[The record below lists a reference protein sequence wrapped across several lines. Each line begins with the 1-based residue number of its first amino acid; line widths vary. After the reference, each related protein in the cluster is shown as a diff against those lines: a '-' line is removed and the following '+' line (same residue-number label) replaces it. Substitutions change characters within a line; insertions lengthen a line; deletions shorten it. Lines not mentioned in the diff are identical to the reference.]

1 MTHPKPPGSGLKA
14 ALTLT
19 KAKGKMMKTESKQDL
34 RDKVDMLEE
43 EVESLEEKVAYFESK
58 VEELVERNEGMMK
71 SLESQADFIREKRY
85 VAKDGWDLLDKICME
100 DFALMFSHFDRHI
113 YFSAQGNKGRWM
125 NFKLDDS
132 YEVSSEGGELNL
144 YLKPNSIYEGLF
156 EVLDRE
162 EKDGED

>member
-1 MTHPKPPGSGLKA
+1 
-14 ALTLT
+14 
-19 KAKGKMMKTESKQDL
+19 MKTESKQDL

-43 EVESLEEKVAYFESK
+43 EVESLEEKVARFEHN
-58 VEELVERNEGMMK
+58 VEDLTTRNEGMMK
-71 SLESQADFIREKRY
+71 SLERQSDFIREKRY

>member
-1 MTHPKPPGSGLKA
+1 
-14 ALTLT
+14 
-19 KAKGKMMKTESKQDL
+19 MKTESKQDL

-43 EVESLEEKVAYFESK
+43 EVFSLEEKVAYFESK

-71 SLESQADFIREKRY
+71 SLERQADFIREKRY

-113 YFSAQGNKGRWM
+113 YFSAQGNKDRWM

-144 YLKPNSIYEGLF
+144 YLKPSKHYEGRF
-156 EVLDRE
+156 EVLIPEDEDRE
-162 EKDGED
+162 D

>member
-1 MTHPKPPGSGLKA
+1 
-14 ALTLT
+14 
-19 KAKGKMMKTESKQDL
+19 MKTESKQDL

-43 EVESLEEKVAYFESK
+43 EGESLEEKVAYFESK
-58 VEELVERNEGMMK
+58 VEELVERNDGLMK
-71 SLESQADFIREKRY
+71 SLERQADFIREKRY

-113 YFSAQGNKGRWM
+113 YFSAQGNKDRWM

-144 YLKPNSIYEGLF
+144 YLKPASHYEGLF

>member
-1 MTHPKPPGSGLKA
+1 
-14 ALTLT
+14 
-19 KAKGKMMKTESKQDL
+19 MKTESKQDL
-34 RDKVDMLEE
+34 RDKVDILEDE
-43 EVESLEEKVAYFESK
+43 LENLEEKVARFE
-58 VEELVERNEGMMK
+58 VEVEDLTIRNERLT
-71 SLESQADFIREKRY
+71 SALDRQADFIREKRY
-85 VAKDGWDLLDKICME
+85 VAKDGFDLLDKICME
-100 DFALMFSHFDRHI
+100 DFAIMFSHFDRHI

-132 YEVSSEGGELNL
+132 YEVISEGGELNL

>member
-1 MTHPKPPGSGLKA
+1 
-14 ALTLT
+14 
-19 KAKGKMMKTESKQDL
+19 MKTESKQDL

-71 SLESQADFIREKRY
+71 SLERQADFIREKRY

-113 YFSAQGNKGRWM
+113 YFSAQGNKDRWM

-132 YEVSSEGGELNL
+132 YDIRSEAGELKL
-144 YLKPNSIYEGLF
+144 YLKPSRHYEGRI
-156 EVLDRE
+156 EVLVPGDE
-162 EKDGED
+162 DGKDYVRWQHCRVLRAP

>member
-1 MTHPKPPGSGLKA
+1 
-14 ALTLT
+14 
-19 KAKGKMMKTESKQDL
+19 MKTESKQDL
-34 RDKVDMLEE
+34 RDKVDMLED
-43 EVESLEEKVAYFESK
+43 EVFSLEEKVARFE
-58 VEELVERNEGMMK
+58 VEVEDLTIRNERLT
-71 SLESQADFIREKRY
+71 SALDRQADFIREKRY

>member
-1 MTHPKPPGSGLKA
+1 
-14 ALTLT
+14 
-19 KAKGKMMKTESKQDL
+19 MKTESKQDL

-71 SLESQADFIREKRY
+71 SLERQADFIREKRY

-144 YLKPNSIYEGLF
+144 YLKPSKHYEGRF
-156 EVLDRE
+156 EVLIPEDE
-162 EKDGED
+162 DGED

>member
-1 MTHPKPPGSGLKA
+1 
-14 ALTLT
+14 
-19 KAKGKMMKTESKQDL
+19 MKTESKQDL
-34 RDKVDMLEE
+34 RDKVDILED
-43 EVESLEEKVAYFESK
+43 EVFSLEEKVARLET
-58 VEELVERNEGMMK
+58 EAEDLTIRNERLT
-71 SLESQADFIREKRY
+71 SALDRQADFIREKRY
-85 VAKDGWDLLDKICME
+85 VAKDGFDLLDKICME
-100 DFALMFSHFDRHI
+100 DFAIMFSHFDRHI

-132 YEVSSEGGELNL
+132 YEVISEGGELNL

>member
-1 MTHPKPPGSGLKA
+1 
-14 ALTLT
+14 
-19 KAKGKMMKTESKQDL
+19 MKTESKQDL
-34 RDKVDMLEE
+34 RDKVDILEE
-43 EVESLEEKVAYFESK
+43 EVESLEEKVSYFESK
-58 VEELVERNEGMMK
+58 VEDLIERNEGLIK
-71 SLESQADFIREKRY
+71 SLDRQADFLREKRY
-85 VAKDGWDLLDKICME
+85 VAKDGWDLLDTICME

-113 YFSAQGNKGRWM
+113 YFSAQGNEGRWM

-162 EKDGED
+162 KKDGED

>member
-1 MTHPKPPGSGLKA
+1 
-14 ALTLT
+14 
-19 KAKGKMMKTESKQDL
+19 MKTESKQDL

-71 SLESQADFIREKRY
+71 SLERQADFIREKRY

-100 DFALMFSHFDRHI
+100 DFALMFSHFDRHK

>member
-1 MTHPKPPGSGLKA
+1 
-14 ALTLT
+14 
-19 KAKGKMMKTESKQDL
+19 MKTESKQDL
-34 RDKVDMLEE
+34 RDKVDILEDE
-43 EVESLEEKVAYFESK
+43 LESLEEKVARFE
-58 VEELVERNEGMMK
+58 VEVEDLTIRNERLT
-71 SLESQADFIREKRY
+71 SALDRQADFIREKRY
-85 VAKDGWDLLDKICME
+85 LAKDGWDLLDKICME

-113 YFSAQGNKGRWM
+113 YFSAQGNKDRWM

-132 YEVSSEGGELNL
+132 YEVISEGGELNL

>member
-1 MTHPKPPGSGLKA
+1 
-14 ALTLT
+14 
-19 KAKGKMMKTESKQDL
+19 MKTESKQDL
-34 RDKVDMLEE
+34 RDKVDILED
-43 EVESLEEKVAYFESK
+43 EVFSLEEKVARLET
-58 VEELVERNEGMMK
+58 EAEDLTIRNERLT
-71 SLESQADFIREKRY
+71 SALDRQADFIREKRY

-100 DFALMFSHFDRHI
+100 DFAIMFSHFDRHI
-113 YFSAQGNKGRWM
+113 YFSAQGNKDRWM

>member
-1 MTHPKPPGSGLKA
+1 
-14 ALTLT
+14 
-19 KAKGKMMKTESKQDL
+19 MMKTESKQDL
-34 RDKVDMLEE
+34 RDKVDILEE

-58 VEELVERNEGMMK
+58 VEELIERNEGLMK
-71 SLESQADFIREKRY
+71 SLERQADFIREKRY

-144 YLKPNSIYEGLF
+144 YLKPSRHYEGRI
-156 EVLDRE
+156 EVLVPGDE
-162 EKDGED
+162 DGKD

>member
-1 MTHPKPPGSGLKA
+1 
-14 ALTLT
+14 
-19 KAKGKMMKTESKQDL
+19 MKTESKQDL

-71 SLESQADFIREKRY
+71 YLERQADFIREKRY

>member
-1 MTHPKPPGSGLKA
+1 
-14 ALTLT
+14 
-19 KAKGKMMKTESKQDL
+19 MKTESKQDL

-71 SLESQADFIREKRY
+71 SMERQADFIREKRY

-144 YLKPNSIYEGLF
+144 YLKPSRHYEGRI
-156 EVLDRE
+156 EVLVSGDE
-162 EKDGED
+162 DGKD

>member
-1 MTHPKPPGSGLKA
+1 
-14 ALTLT
+14 
-19 KAKGKMMKTESKQDL
+19 MKTESKQDL
-34 RDKVDMLEE
+34 RDKVDILED

-71 SLESQADFIREKRY
+71 SLERQADFIREKRY

>member
-1 MTHPKPPGSGLKA
+1 
-14 ALTLT
+14 
-19 KAKGKMMKTESKQDL
+19 MKTESKQDL
-34 RDKVDMLEE
+34 RDKVDILED

-58 VEELVERNEGMMK
+58 VEELVERNEGLMK
-71 SLESQADFIREKRY
+71 SLERQADFIREKRY

-100 DFALMFSHFDRHI
+100 DFAIMFSHFDRHI

-132 YEVSSEGGELNL
+132 YEVISEGGELNL

>member
-1 MTHPKPPGSGLKA
+1 
-14 ALTLT
+14 
-19 KAKGKMMKTESKQDL
+19 MMKTESKQDL
-34 RDKVDMLEE
+34 RDKVDILED
-43 EVESLEEKVAYFESK
+43 EVFSLEEKVARLET
-58 VEELVERNEGMMK
+58 EAEDLTIRNERLT
-71 SLESQADFIREKRY
+71 SALDRQADFIREKRY

-132 YEVSSEGGELNL
+132 YEVISEGGELNL

>member
-1 MTHPKPPGSGLKA
+1 
-14 ALTLT
+14 
-19 KAKGKMMKTESKQDL
+19 MKTESKQDL

-43 EVESLEEKVAYFESK
+43 EVFSLEEKVACLET
-58 VEELVERNEGMMK
+58 EAENLTARNEGMMK
-71 SLESQADFIREKRY
+71 SLERQADFIREKRY

-162 EKDGED
+162 EKDGKD

>member
-1 MTHPKPPGSGLKA
+1 
-14 ALTLT
+14 
-19 KAKGKMMKTESKQDL
+19 MKTESKQDL
-34 RDKVDMLEE
+34 RDKVDILEE

-58 VEELVERNEGMMK
+58 VEDLIERNEGLIK
-71 SLESQADFIREKRY
+71 SLDRQADFLREKRY
-85 VAKDGWDLLDKICME
+85 VAKDGWDLLDTICME

-162 EKDGED
+162 KKDGED

>member
-1 MTHPKPPGSGLKA
+1 
-14 ALTLT
+14 
-19 KAKGKMMKTESKQDL
+19 MKTESKQDL
-34 RDKVDMLEE
+34 RDKVDILED

-58 VEELVERNEGMMK
+58 VEELVERNEGLMK
-71 SLESQADFIREKRY
+71 SLERQADFIREKRY
-85 VAKDGWDLLDKICME
+85 VAKDGWDLLDKISME
-100 DFALMFSHFDRHI
+100 DFAIMFCHFNHHI
-113 YFSAQGNKGRWM
+113 YFNAQGNKDRWM

>member
-1 MTHPKPPGSGLKA
+1 
-14 ALTLT
+14 
-19 KAKGKMMKTESKQDL
+19 MKTESKQDL
-34 RDKVDMLEE
+34 RDKVDILEDE
-43 EVESLEEKVAYFESK
+43 LESLEEKVARFE
-58 VEELVERNEGMMK
+58 VEVEDLTIRNERLT
-71 SLESQADFIREKRY
+71 SALDRQADFIREKRY
-85 VAKDGWDLLDKICME
+85 VAKDGFDLLDKICME
-100 DFALMFSHFDRHI
+100 DFAIMFSHFDRHI

>member
-1 MTHPKPPGSGLKA
+1 
-14 ALTLT
+14 
-19 KAKGKMMKTESKQDL
+19 MKTESKQDL
-34 RDKVDMLEE
+34 RDKVDMLED
-43 EVESLEEKVAYFESK
+43 EVFSLEEKVARLET
-58 VEELVERNEGMMK
+58 EAENLIERNEGMMK
-71 SLESQADFIREKRY
+71 SLERQSNFIREKRY
-85 VAKDGWDLLDKICME
+85 VAKDGFDLLDKICME
-100 DFALMFSHFDRHI
+100 DFAIMFSHFDRHI

>member
-1 MTHPKPPGSGLKA
+1 
-14 ALTLT
+14 
-19 KAKGKMMKTESKQDL
+19 MKTESKQDL

-71 SLESQADFIREKRY
+71 SLERQADFIREKRY

-144 YLKPNSIYEGLF
+144 YLKPAKHYEVRI
-156 EVLDRE
+156 EVLVPGDE
-162 EKDGED
+162 DGKD

>member
-1 MTHPKPPGSGLKA
+1 
-14 ALTLT
+14 
-19 KAKGKMMKTESKQDL
+19 MKTESKQDL
-34 RDKVDMLEE
+34 RDKVDILEDE
-43 EVESLEEKVAYFESK
+43 LESLEEKVARFE
-58 VEELVERNEGMMK
+58 VEVEDLTIRNERLT
-71 SLESQADFIREKRY
+71 SALDRQADFIREKRY
-85 VAKDGWDLLDKICME
+85 VAKDGFDLLDKICME
-100 DFALMFSHFDRHI
+100 DFAIMFSHFDRHI

-132 YEVSSEGGELNL
+132 YEVISEGGELNL

>member
-1 MTHPKPPGSGLKA
+1 
-14 ALTLT
+14 
-19 KAKGKMMKTESKQDL
+19 MKTESKQDL
-34 RDKVDMLEE
+34 RDKVYILEE

-58 VEELVERNEGMMK
+58 VEDLIERNEGLIK
-71 SLESQADFIREKRY
+71 SLDRQADFLREKRY
-85 VAKDGWDLLDKICME
+85 VAKDGWDLLDTICME

-113 YFSAQGNKGRWM
+113 YFSAQGNEGRWM

>member
-1 MTHPKPPGSGLKA
+1 
-14 ALTLT
+14 
-19 KAKGKMMKTESKQDL
+19 MKTESKQDL

-43 EVESLEEKVAYFESK
+43 EVESLEEKVARLET
-58 VEELVERNEGMMK
+58 EAENLTTRNEGLIK
-71 SLESQADFIREKRY
+71 SMERQADFIREKRY

-144 YLKPNSIYEGLF
+144 YLKPSRHYEGRF
-156 EVLDRE
+156 EVLIPEDE
-162 EKDGED
+162 DGED

>member
-1 MTHPKPPGSGLKA
+1 
-14 ALTLT
+14 
-19 KAKGKMMKTESKQDL
+19 MKTESKQDL

-71 SLESQADFIREKRY
+71 SLERQADFIREKRY

-144 YLKPNSIYEGLF
+144 
-156 EVLDRE
+156 V
-162 EKDGED
+162 

>member
-1 MTHPKPPGSGLKA
+1 
-14 ALTLT
+14 
-19 KAKGKMMKTESKQDL
+19 MKTESKQDL

-43 EVESLEEKVAYFESK
+43 EVESLEEKVARFEHN
-58 VEELVERNEGMMK
+58 VEDLTTRNEGMMK
-71 SLESQADFIREKRY
+71 SLERQSDFIREKRY

-113 YFSAQGNKGRWM
+113 YFRAQGNKGRWM

>member
-1 MTHPKPPGSGLKA
+1 
-14 ALTLT
+14 
-19 KAKGKMMKTESKQDL
+19 MKTESKQDL
-34 RDKVDMLEE
+34 RDKVDILEE
-43 EVESLEEKVAYFESK
+43 ELESLEEKVAYFESK
-58 VEELVERNEGMMK
+58 VEDLTTRNEGLIK
-71 SLESQADFIREKRY
+71 SLERQSDFIHEKRY

>member
-1 MTHPKPPGSGLKA
+1 
-14 ALTLT
+14 
-19 KAKGKMMKTESKQDL
+19 MKTESKQDL

-71 SLESQADFIREKRY
+71 SLERQAAFIREIRY

-162 EKDGED
+162 EKDGEN